1 MGKSLTPEALE
12 HMGKK
17 ELRRM
22 EKELEASKAQLKDLD
37 QKVQVLKDGRRVV
50 MLPPVPADVELLP
63 LKGKELKCVEYL
75 VGMESR
81 IAESGDALR
90 ERLRMVPNGWRDF
103 RLIFATLDRLLRNL
117 YSTIPNKGLLYLQ
130 KLTKHGEILI
140 RFSPAARSKEWL
152 LIKDDDLAV
161 IVNLAMASECA
172 ICLKQGREAKKCEL
186 RKALENIAPPHEGH
200 PVDGCGYQEVVAGT
214 ELGQYLRRVR
224 DV

>member
-22 EKELEASKAQLKDLD
+22 AAELEASKAQLKELD
-37 QKVQVLKDGRRVV
+37 QQMEAMKDDRRVV
-50 MLPPVPADVELLP
+50 ILPPVPAGVELPP
-63 LKGKELKCVEYL
+63 LKGKELKCVEDL

-81 IAESGDALR
+81 IVESGDALR

-103 RLIFATLDRLLRNL
+103 RLIFTTLDRLLRNL
-117 YSTIPNKGLLYLQ
+117 YDTIPNKGLQYLQ

-140 RFSPAARSKEWL
+140 RFSPAARSQEWL

-161 IVNLAMASECA
+161 IVNLAMAAECA

-186 RKALENIAPPHEGH
+186 RKALENIAPPHDGH
-200 PVDGCGYQEVVAGT
+200 PAGGCGYQNVVAGE
-214 ELGQYLRRVR
+214 ELGHYLRRVR

>member
-1 MGKSLTPEALE
+1 MGKQLTPEAMKSLSNN
-12 HMGKK
+12 
-17 ELRRM
+17 ELKRM
-22 EKELEASKAQLKDLD
+22 QAELEAAQAAK
-37 QKVQVLKDGRRVV
+37 GRRVV
-50 MLPPVPADVELLP
+50 MLPPVPAGVELQP

-90 ERLRMVPNGWRDF
+90 ERLRMVPNGWRDY
-103 RLIFATLDRLLRNL
+103 RLIFATLDRLLLRL
-117 YSTIPNKGLLYLQ
+117 YDTIPTKGLQYLQ

-140 RFSPAARSKEWL
+140 RFSPAARSQEWL

-161 IVNLAMASECA
+161 IANLAMASECA

-186 RKALENIAPPHEGH
+186 RKALENIAPPHDGH
-200 PVDGCGYQEVVAGT
+200 PAGGCGYQNVVAG
-214 ELGQYLRRVR
+214 EKLGHYLRRVR

>member
-1 MGKSLTPEALE
+1 MN
-12 HMGKK
+12 
-17 ELRRM
+17 
-22 EKELEASKAQLKDLD
+22 EKA
-37 QKVQVLKDGRRVV
+37 
-50 MLPPVPADVELLP
+50 ELLP

-90 ERLRMVPNGWRDF
+90 DRLRLIPNGWRNF
-103 RLIFATLDRLLRNL
+103 RLIFATLDRLLTDLYDTLPLKSRQYLRN
-117 YSTIPNKGLLYLQ
+117 IIQ
-130 KLTKHGEILI
+130 DGEILI
-140 RFSPAARSKEWL
+140 RFTPVSRSPEWR
-152 LIKDDDLAV
+152 LIRDDDLAV

-186 RKALENIAPPHEGH
+186 RKALENMAPPHDGH
-200 PVDGCGYQEVVAGT
+200 PAGGCGYQNVVAGA